1 MFTEKLSISDI
12 YLIFYDKIIPP
23 EMELI
28 DHLLT
33 NDCLENKPDVN
44 NCDNRQY
51 KHSGGSCN
59 VDSIY
64 LWDVYIR

>member
-1 MFTEKLSISDI
+1 MTKL
-12 YLIFYDKIIPP
+12 YRPN
-23 EMELI
+23 MELI

-51 KHSGGSCN
+51 KHLGDSCN
-59 VDSIY
+59 VDPIY
-64 LWDVYIR
+64 LWDIYIR